1 MAYEKYYKNNHSGG
15 NSVEIA
21 TPFVKVMRNV
31 YAWMALGLL
40 MTALTAVLVAST
52 PPVIYTLASSPMLI
66 FALFALELGMVIW
79 MSARIHK
86 RAATTAGVLF
96 ALYAVLNGVT
106 MSFIFLAYAMES
118 IATTFLITAG
128 TFGAMT
134 LVGYTTKK
142 DLSALGRTL
151 MMLLIGLIIATLVN
165 LFVAS
170 SGLAVILNY
179 VFRGDAEGTYAESH
193 FAWQIRTFWLAALF
207 LLLILLCGTILMFVG
222 IGILVFWIGF
232 LVLGIWVAYR
242 IIYGWL
248 RLSRH
253 EALPL

>member
-15 NSVEIA
+15 NSVEMT

-52 PPVIYTLASSPMLI
+52 PSVIYALASSPMLI

-86 RAATTAGVLF
+86 MAATTAGILF

-151 MMLLIGLIIATLVN
+151 MMLLIGLIIASHPLKSLIRRDVPN
-165 LFVAS
+165 PKRLGKLFNHVQKEPH
-170 SGLAVILNY
+170 GPFEV
-179 VFRGDAEGTYAESH
+179 VCCCR
-193 FAWQIRTFWLAALF
+193 
-207 LLLILLCGTILMFVG
+207 
-222 IGILVFWIGF
+222 
-232 LVLGIWVAYR
+232 
-242 IIYGWL
+242 
-248 RLSRH
+248 
-253 EALPL
+253 

>member
-31 YAWMALGLL
+31 YAWMTLGLL

-52 PPVIYTLASSPMLI
+52 PSVIYALASSPMLI

-86 RAATTAGVLF
+86 MAATTAGILF

-179 VFRGDAEGTYAESH
+179 AGVLIFVGLTAYDTQKIKQLVEYASATGDEEQT
-193 FAWQIRTFWLAALF
+193 TKLALMGSLTLYLDFINLF
-207 LLLILLCGTILMFVG
+207 LYLL
-222 IGILVFWIGF
+222 
-232 LVLGIWVAYR
+232 R
-242 IIYGWL
+242 IFG
-248 RLSRH
+248 RRR
-253 EALPL
+253 

>member
-1 MAYEKYYKNNHSGG
+1 MAYEKYYKNDHNGG
-15 NSVEIA
+15 NSVDFA

-31 YAWMALGLL
+31 YAWMTLGLL

-52 PPVIYTLASSPMLI
+52 PSIIYALASSPMLI

-86 RAATTAGVLF
+86 MSATTAGILF
-96 ALYAVLNGVT
+96 ALYAILNGVT
-106 MSFIFLAYAMES
+106 ISFIFLAYAMES

-151 MMLLIGLIIATLVN
+151 MMLLIGLIIATIAN
-165 LFVAS
+165 FFVAS
-170 SGLAVILNY
+170 SILAIILNY
-179 VFRGDAEGTYAESH
+179 AGVLIFVGLTAYDTQKIKQLVEYASTTGDEEQT
-193 FAWQIRTFWLAALF
+193 TKLALMGSLTLYLDFINLF
-207 LLLILLCGTILMFVG
+207 LYLL
-222 IGILVFWIGF
+222 
-232 LVLGIWVAYR
+232 R
-242 IIYGWL
+242 IFG
-248 RLSRH
+248 RRK
-253 EALPL
+253 